1 MSLSSIV
8 EAHDRARAQEAV
20 ARRVRREQ
28 LMRDASLMNQ
38 AFLNGTNKEVLAV
51 YANQRAVDAEVKKMQ
66 HETAAFVKETTKWV
80 KMYREF
86 NAGISRV
93 GDVETWAK
101 NIQMDLGIINDALSY
116 VCEEEMST
124 D

>member
-8 EAHDRARAQEAV
+8 EAHDRSRAQAAV
-20 ARRVRREQ
+20 AQRARREQ
-28 LMRDASLMNQ
+28 LMQDASLMNQ

-51 YANQRAVDAEVKKMQ
+51 YANQRTIDSEVKKMQ
-66 HETAAFVKETTKWV
+66 QETAAFVNETTKWV

-86 NAGISRV
+86 NAGMDKV
-93 GDVETWAK
+93 GDVETWAR
-101 NIQMDLGIINDALSY
+101 NIQMDLGIINDALTY
-116 VCEEEMST
+116 VCEVEKTT